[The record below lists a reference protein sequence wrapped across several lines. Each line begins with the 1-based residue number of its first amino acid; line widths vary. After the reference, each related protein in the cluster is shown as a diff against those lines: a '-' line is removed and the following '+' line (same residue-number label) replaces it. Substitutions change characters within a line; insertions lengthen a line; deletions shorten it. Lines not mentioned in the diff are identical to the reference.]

1 MRTLIGGIVL
11 AAAVCFLIGSDS
23 TAGDKKEPKH
33 SIKEVMKVAM
43 KGGLCAK
50 VAGGK
55 ASDEEKKQLVELFTS
70 LSKQKPPAGDAAA
83 FKERAEGLLKA
94 AKEGDGATLKKLA
107 NCGTCHKAFKG

>member
-23 TAGDKKEPKH
+23 TAGDKKPKH
-33 SIKEVMKVAM
+33 TIKEVMKVAM
-43 KGGLCAK
+43 KGGLCGK
-50 VAGGK
+50 VAKGE
-55 ASDEEKKQLVELFTS
+55 ANDAEKKQLVELFTS
-70 LSKQKPPAGDAAA
+70 LSQQKPPAGDEKA